1 VIMPIALQDVIVTL
15 IAAIALLLVAWRL
28 VQVAGP
34 TEGKPACSNCSSCA
48 PAAPVAAP
56 TKDAGQPTP
65 LIWVGRQKS
74 RT

>member
-1 VIMPIALQDVIVTL
+1 MPLAVQDVIVTL
-15 IAAIALLLVAWRL
+15 IAATALLLVAWRL
-28 VQVAGP
+28 VRVAGSN
-34 TEGKPACSNCSSCA
+34 EKPACSNCSSCA